1 MSDILLA
8 DDERVL
14 RNSMRAML
22 EAEGFSVRTA
32 RNGDEAVRMFHERR
46 PDAVLLDVMM
56 PGKGGIQTCEELR
69 RLDRLVPVLFLTA
82 VPSDTTKVRA
92 YGAGADDYIEKT
104 CNPDV
109 LVARIR
115 AALRRSEAAM
125 EAAAPA
131 ASRVHLGNVVVD
143 IALLRVTDDAGR
155 AETLTR
161 SEAALFAVLSRRRG
175 EYVSNDE
182 LFSAIH
188 GEGTAGD
195 PSKIR
200 NHVSTLRRKLG
211 NARDMIVNNPNA
223 GYRLLP

>member
-32 RNGDEAVRMFHERR
+32 RNGDEAMRMFHERR